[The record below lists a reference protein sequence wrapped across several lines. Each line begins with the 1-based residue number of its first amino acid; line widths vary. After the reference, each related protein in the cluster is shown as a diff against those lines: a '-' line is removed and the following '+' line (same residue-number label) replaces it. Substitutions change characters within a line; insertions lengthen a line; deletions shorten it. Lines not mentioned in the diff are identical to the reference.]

1 MTHAKQLVATVVA
14 LFLAA
19 FLGSPALAQTTVTA
33 DWTNLGKANL
43 EAVNNG
49 DTLSA
54 GTNTITI
61 NTSIV
66 RDGDSND
73 GNFQPF
79 YSTGML
85 SYYTGQIGSQ
95 TGPLLYNMDHSV
107 FDAGDYFQSTYTFTN
122 TVQQLSFTIGNV
134 DRRFLISPYF
144 HDAIVIEYDT
154 GTGAWQNLRNLGAY
168 TLESAVGTT
177 TINGQAG
184 FHGTGYAGSMTST
197 TGDIRVNFGS
207 TTVKRVRVRYLFG
220 QRSPSQNPNGDYQY
234 VGMSDFR
241 WQEIDTTSA
250 DLSLNKTVSNSS
262 PTLGSSISY
271 TLTLTNAASSPQT
284 ANSIVVQDQLP
295 QGVNYVSHSGSGT
308 YSAATGNWSIASLA
322 PGASASLTIQ
332 VTVNASS
339 GASVTNGAEVIASSA
354 PDPDSTPNNNSTTED
369 DDAFATFTV
378 SGARVAGTPP
388 TFSCP
393 NTSVLFD
400 WDLVSWTSGS
410 TVNSYPLGGLGNIT
424 FTLNNPDTWLNNAD
438 VGGQSPSLQ
447 NIVHGGT
454 FERTLLQLVDMA
466 NRTNVVTTTIDLPAI
481 MQGARFS
488 IFDVDYENGQF
499 ADRVV
504 VYGELDGAIVYPT
517 LTNGVAN
524 YVIGNEAFGDGV
536 SDSDRPD
543 GNLIVTFSDPID
555 RIVVQYGNHSLA
567 PSNPGQQGI
576 SLYDILLC
584 RPVTTLSATKI
595 SSILSDPVNGA
606 TEPKAIPGALVEY
619 SIFVS
624 NTGISPADADSV
636 LVTDD
641 VPADAKMCLT
651 DIGGAGPIVFTDGGT
666 SSGLTYSY
674 TSITDP
680 GDDLQFSNDDGATWT
695 YAPTLDADGC
705 DNAITDFRIVP
716 SGAFAS
722 SGSFTLRARFIVE

>member
-1 MTHAKQLVATVVA
+1 MTRMKQILAAIAA

-19 FLGSPALAQTTVTA
+19 MTASPALAQTVTA
-33 DWTNLGKANL
+33 DWTNLGKTNFQAI
-43 EAVNNG
+43 NNG

-61 NTSIV
+61 NTSV
-66 RDGDSND
+66 VKDGDSND
-73 GNFQPF
+73 NNFVPF

-85 SYYTGQIGSQ
+85 SYYTGQVGSQ

-122 TVQQLSFTIGNV
+122 AVQQLRFTLGNV
-134 DRRFLISPYF
+134 DRNLSSPYF

-154 GTGAWQNLRNLGAY
+154 GTGTWQNLRTLGAF
-168 TLESAVGTT
+168 TLGSAVGTT

-184 FHGTGYAGSMTST
+184 FHGTAYAGSIDSVN
-197 TGDIRVNFGS
+197 GDIRVNFG
-207 TTVKRVRVRYLFG
+207 TTAVKRVRVRYLFG
-220 QRSPSQNPNGDYQY
+220 QGAPTQNPAGDLQY

-241 WQEIDTTSA
+241 WEEIDTTSA
-250 DLSLNKTVSNSS
+250 DLSLAKTVSNSS
-262 PTLGSSISY
+262 PSYGSTISY
-271 TLTLTNAASSPQT
+271 QLTLTNSVSSPQT
-284 ANSIVVQDQLP
+284 ANSIVVRDQLP

-308 YSAATGNWSIASLA
+308 YNATTGNWSIASLA
-322 PGASASLTIQ
+322 PGNSVSLTIQ
-332 VTVNASS
+332 VTVNATS
-339 GASVTNGAEVIASSA
+339 GASVTNGAEVISSSA
-354 PDPDSTPNNNSTTED
+354 PDPDSTPNNNSTNED
-369 DDAFATFTV
+369 DDAFATFSV

-388 TFSCP
+388 VLSCP

-410 TVNSYPLGGLGNIT
+410 TSNSYPLGGLGNIS
-424 FTLNNPDTWLNNAD
+424 FNLSNPDVWLNNVD

-481 MQGARFS
+481 MQGAQFS
-488 IFDVDYENGQF
+488 IFDVDYQDTQF

-536 SDSDRPD
+536 SDSDKSD
-543 GNLIVTFSDPID
+543 GNLIVTFDEPID
-555 RIVVQYGNHSLA
+555 RIVIQYGNHSMA
-567 PSNPGQQGI
+567 PTNPGQQGI
-576 SLYDILLC
+576 SLHDITLC

-595 SSILSDPVNGA
+595 SSILSDPINGS
-606 TEPKAIPGALVEY
+606 TNPKAVPGALIEY

-624 NTGISPADADSV
+624 NTGISPVDTDTV

-641 VPADAKMCLT
+641 VPADAKMCLA
-651 DIGGAGPIVFTDGGT
+651 DIGGAGPVVFTDGGT

-674 TSITDP
+674 TGVTDT

-705 DNAITDFRIVP
+705 DSAITDFRVLP
-716 SGAFAS
+716 SGAFAP